1 MITDVG
7 TSYPVEP
14 RPSRMVT
21 PRPKTAGVRYGRRL
35 LRSAFAL
42 ALLPLLAGTAAAQD
56 DLQQRIAKARSA
68 AGDFG
73 ARLLADL
80 QKAMDTDGAVNAIGV
95 CNRIAPE
102 VAAEKSAAAQMSIGR
117 TSLKLRQPKNAPDAW
132 ERQQLQNFETR
143 KAAGENLASI
153 EVGEFTEK
161 DGKPVFRYMKAI
173 PTGALCLNCHGT
185 QLSADV
191 VEKLHALYPEDHA
204 TGFAAG
210 DLRGAFTITAPR

>member
-1 MITDVG
+1 MITNVG
-7 TSYPVEP
+7 TTYLVEQ

-21 PRPKTAGVRYGRRL
+21 PRPKTAGVRYLRRL
-35 LRSAFAL
+35 LGSAFAL
-42 ALLPLLAGTAAAQD
+42 ALLPLLAGSAAAQD
-56 DLQQRIAKARSA
+56 DLQQHMEKARLA

-73 ARLLADL
+73 KQLLAEL
-80 QKAMDTDGAVNAIGV
+80 QKAMDADGPVKAIGV
-95 CNRIAPE
+95 CNKIAPE
-102 VAAEKSAAAQMSIGR
+102 IAAEKSAATQMSIGR

-132 ERQQLQNFETR
+132 ERQQLEKFEAR
-143 KAAGENLASI
+143 KAAGEPLASI

-185 QLSADV
+185 QLAPDV
-191 VEKLHALYPEDHA
+191 VEKLHALYPEDQA
-204 TGFAAG
+204 TGYSGG

>member
-1 MITDVG
+1 MITNVG
-7 TSYPVEP
+7 TTYLVEP
-14 RPSRMVT
+14 RPSWMVT
-21 PRPKTAGVRYGRRL
+21 PRPKTGGVRYGRRL
-35 LRSAFAL
+35 LGTVFAI

-56 DLQQRIAKARSA
+56 DLQQHIAKARLA

-73 ARLLADL
+73 KQLLADL
-80 QKAMDTDGAVNAIGV
+80 QKAIDADGPVNAIAV
-95 CNRIAPE
+95 CSRIAPE
-102 VAAEKSAAAQMSIGR
+102 IAAEKSAAAQMSIGR

-132 ERQQLQNFETR
+132 ERQQLQNFEER
-143 KAAGENLASI
+143 KAAGENPASI

-173 PTGALCLNCHGT
+173 PTAPLCLNCHGT
-185 QLSADV
+185 QLAPDV
-191 VEKLHALYPEDHA
+191 VEKLHALYPEDRA